1 MNFADFQSKLNT
13 QYTDI
18 VIRWNDTPTMHKALN
33 LLYAYNYNFV
43 CAPNLNTAQS
53 CADLKKDMETFFY
66 KYMHGNA
73 KPLLHIFYNNI
84 TNKTV
89 HIRYF
94 LLSHCPSAILIIFD
108 LGQSINRKKSA
119 IALSIILF

>member
-1 MNFADFQSKLNT
+1 MNFAAFQSKLNT

-18 VIRWNDTPTMHKALN
+18 VIRWNDTPTMRKALN

-53 CADLKKDMETFFY
+53 CADLKKDMEVHFY

-84 TNKTV
+84 TNKNDLRLTCETYLRSYPQYKSK
-89 HIRYF
+89 IIQT
-94 LLSHCPSAILIIFD
+94 LS
-108 LGQSINRKKSA
+108 
-119 IALSIILF
+119 